1 MLFRLSPLVLSRSP
15 AWCVSAWIAGGCVCF
30 RVRSGG
36 SRCPV
41 RGVVALAGVCV
52 PLWLSALVLGGSR
65 GSRSIS
71 ALQAAYKVRV
81 YVSGSYSADKGKAG
95 GFLLFPCEKVL
106 QLCPL
111 RWAKVQP
118 VKKSLGFLGQGL
130 VLVALGDLHALGLV
144 DIRINNQGGVS
155 PFPGVRLIFC
165 GGRYCL
171 SKQRA

>member
-1 MLFRLSPLVLSRSP
+1 MRPCGSLLP
-15 AWCVSAWIAGGCVCF
+15 VSL
-30 RVRSGG
+30 R
-36 SRCPV
+36 
-41 RGVVALAGVCV
+41 
-52 PLWLSALVLGGSR
+52 LSALVLGGSR

-155 PFPGVRLIFC
+155 PFLGVRLIFC